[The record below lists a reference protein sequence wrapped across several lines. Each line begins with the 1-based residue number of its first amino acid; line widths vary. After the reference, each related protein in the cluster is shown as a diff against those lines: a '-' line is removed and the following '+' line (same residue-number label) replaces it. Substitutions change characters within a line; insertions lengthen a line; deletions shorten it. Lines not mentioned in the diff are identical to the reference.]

1 MTWAWGAA
9 SGAVTMWSFV
19 PYVRGIRHN
28 PSVRPSPLSWLIW
41 AALYGLLTGSQYA
54 RGGRAS
60 LALAAAE
67 AAGCSLIFVMAWR
80 RAWAARPSTWWRRG
94 WQILVASAGDAMP
107 PPVTAALLAAVAA
120 ALAAWHFAGP
130 ALAIALAVAI
140 DATAGAIT
148 ARKVAAH
155 PASEPL
161 ASWWWYGTGAALAL
175 PAASPPGG
183 IMYASPAA
191 GLAIATAVIAS
202 ARLGHQRPP
211 TRQAG
216 TRAAAPAAEVTGATA
231 ATTSRHARPGDC
243 APSSMPRP
251 PATSNQPS
259 ATRPQ

>member
-9 SGAVTMWSFV
+9 SSAATTWSFV

-28 PSVRPSPLSWLIW
+28 PSVQPSPLSWLIW

-67 AAGCSLIFVMAWR
+67 TAGCSLIFVMAWR
-80 RAWAARPSTWWRRG
+80 RAWAARPSTWWQRG
-94 WQILVASAGDAMP
+94 WQVLGASAADAMP

-161 ASWWWYGTGAALAL
+161 ASWWWYGIGAALAL

-191 GLAIATAVIAS
+191 GLAIAAAVIAS

-211 TRQAG
+211 TRPAG
-216 TRAAAPAAEVTGATA
+216 TRTAAAATEVTGATA
-231 ATTSRHARPGDC
+231 ATTSRHART
-243 APSSMPRP
+243 APRRPARTGARP
-251 PATSNQPS
+251 PTGPV
-259 ATRPQ
+259 